1 MKTGREGSVKEIE
14 LRLQRISLAKDKLK
28 NTRNSYL
35 ERINKCGI
43 SRRSI
48 GNYGEVSQLEY

>member
-35 ERINKCGI
+35 ERINK
-43 SRRSI
+43 
-48 GNYGEVSQLEY
+48 